1 MASVSQLGY
10 VGIGIS
16 DTKAWH
22 DLATHILGMQVV
34 PGDDATSYLR
44 MDENH
49 HRLELH
55 SNGSDDLEFIGWEV
69 SDFATLH
76 RVAQQLEDGGMK
88 VTAATRDEADD
99 RRVIDLI
106 KCVDPNGISTEV
118 FWGHPVN
125 QQPFHPA
132 RPMSGFKTGDMGLGH
147 ILVYAR
153 SLDESVRFYRDLL
166 GFRISDFTD
175 VQGTGGKV
183 RLAFLHCNARHHSIG
198 FMEAPPGPKR
208 INHILFECNSLDD
221 VGSGRDLCLSR
232 GVSIAVDLGC
242 HMNDHMVSFYMAN
255 PSNFALEYGWGGRT
269 IDDAS
274 WQAEHYTAF
283 DSIWGHAQLR
293 GLVAS
298 MAPGEKQRSQ
308 GHSR

>member
-1 MASVSQLGY
+1 MVSVSQLGY

-16 DTKAWH
+16 DEKAWH
-22 DLATHILGMQVV
+22 DLATNILGMQVV
-34 PGDDATSYLR
+34 PGDDKSTSYLR
-44 MDENH
+44 MDEYH
-49 HRLELH
+49 HRMELRL
-55 SNGSDDLEFIGWEV
+55 NGSDDLEFVGWEV
-69 SDFATLH
+69 PDSAILQ
-76 RVAQQLEDGGMK
+76 RVAQQIEEGGMK
-88 VTAATRDEADD
+88 VTAGTRDEVDD
-99 RRVIDLI
+99 RRAIDLI

-147 ILVYAR
+147 ILVHAR

-175 VQGTGGKV
+175 VNAPGGKV
-183 RLAFLHCNARHHSIG
+183 RLAFLHCNARHHSIA
-198 FMEAPPGPKR
+198 FIEAPRAPKR
-208 INHILFECNSLDD
+208 INHILFECNSLND

-232 GVSIAVDLGC
+232 GVPVAIDLGC

-274 WQAEHYTAF
+274 WQVEHYTAF

-293 GLVAS
+293 DVVAS
-298 MAPGEKQRSQ
+298 MAPGKK
-308 GHSR
+308 